1 MFSYLPF
8 IVIILVLLM
17 STIKILNEYERG
29 VVFRLGEFVAVRG
42 PGLILVI
49 PGLEKMMKIDLRVVT
64 MDVPTQDIIT
74 KDNVSMKLN
83 GVVYF
88 RVNNPEKAVIQVEN
102 FYHATAQISQ
112 TTLRSV
118 AGQYELDDLLS
129 SREEI
134 NDRLQIILD
143 ELTEP
148 WGVKVTNV
156 ELKAIDLPE
165 EMQRAMAKQ
174 AQAERDKRAKIIGA
188 EGEFQAAKKLA
199 EAAEVLATQ
208 KDALTLRYL
217 DTMRDVSQGSGKSSI
232 IFQSH
237 WIFSTLLKSS
247 IYRPKFPFGL
257 FLQKKRLRKL
267 KKNSYWSIKAM
278 RGKHGINY

>member
-1 MFSYLPF
+1 MFSIPF
-8 IVIILVLLM
+8 IAIAVVLVLA
-17 STIKILNEYERG
+17 SVKILNEYERG
-29 VVFRLGEFVAVRG
+29 VVFRLGSYAGVRG
-42 PGLILVI
+42 PGLIILI
-49 PGLEKMMKIDLRVVT
+49 PGVEKMIKVDLRTIT

-88 RVNNPEKAVIQVEN
+88 RVNNPQKAVIQVEN
-102 FYHATAQISQ
+102 YYHATAQISQ

-134 NDRLQIILD
+134 NDRLQVILD

-174 AQAERDKRAKIIGA
+174 AQAERDKRAKIISA
-188 EGEFQAAKKLA
+188 DGEFQAAKKLA
-199 EAAEVLATQ
+199 EAAEVLSHQ
-208 KDALTLRYL
+208 KDAITLRYL
-217 DTMRDVSQGSGKSSI
+217 ETMKDISSGSGKSTTFFPLPI
-232 IFQSH
+232 DIFN
-237 WIFSTLLKSS
+237 
-247 IYRPKFPFGL
+247 
-257 FLQKKRLRKL
+257 KL
-267 KKNSYWSIKAM
+267 TK
-278 RGKHGINY
+278 